1 MKNYRRILSAFM
13 TVLIMLSVIT
23 VFNANAFAYGEEDGF
38 NYYIDENGN
47 AIFTSYR
54 GDETDLIIPET
65 LGGCPV
71 TVISGGGAIEWGENV
86 KTITLPSTVTE
97 IHGCA
102 FYYLNITDIKL
113 NEGLRIIGE
122 QAFSGCTQLERITL
136 PESLERLGDGVF
148 DCCKKL
154 KSINIPEK
162 LTVLPDALF
171 NACDFETFEIPAHIE
186 KVGSRVFS
194 LNPNFEE
201 ITVAEGNLNYCAEN
215 GLLMN
220 KEKTEIVFIAPAY
233 LQGKCEVPVSVK
245 KINEY
250 AFVGCSSID
259 EITLPEGLEEIE
271 TNAFGGCGFETL
283 TIPDSVTTIGK
294 AAFTNCD
301 NLEEVTIGDGLK
313 VIEPFLFSCCDNLE
327 TVNFGSSVKTIE
339 YEAFIDCSSLKAVN
353 LNDGLEVI
361 KQQVFKNCT
370 NLEYLVMPNTVTEIE
385 NDLFRD
391 CKKLINVTLSENLT
405 VISQDC
411 FSGCVELRYID
422 IPDSVTEIH
431 SDAFFDCIDLRE
443 VNIGSGLVYIAPCA
457 FCNCNSLTKITI
469 PDNVTK
475 FEIYSIGY
483 SAQNNIYMGRDF
495 SVCPWVTIFANK
507 NSAAEK
513 YAKENGLLFGA
524 LGGEVTP
531 FSMGDV
537 NGDGKVSVQDATLI
551 QKHLAKIVTL
561 EKIQQ
566 EAGDLVASPGLSISD
581 ATAIQKRLAKI
592 DI

>member
-23 VFNANAFAYGEEDGF
+23 VFNANAFTYGEEDGF

-54 GDETDLIIPET
+54 GDETDLVIPET

-122 QAFSGCTQLERITL
+122 QAFGGCTQLERITL
-136 PESLERLGDGVF
+136 PESLESLGDGVF

-171 NACDFETFEIPAHIE
+171 NACDFESFEIPAHIE

-194 LNPNFEE
+194 LNPNFKE

-220 KEKTEIVFIAPAY
+220 REKTEIVFIAPAY

-294 AAFTNCD
+294 SAFTNCD

-313 VIEPFLFSCCDNLE
+313 VIEPFLFSYCDNLE
-327 TVNFGSSVKTIE
+327 TVNFGCSVKTIE
-339 YEAFIDCSSLKAVN
+339 YEAFIDCSSLKEVN

-361 KQQVFKNCT
+361 KQQAFKNCT

-385 NDLFRD
+385 NDVFRD

-411 FSGCVELRYID
+411 FSGCVELRWID

-431 SDAFFDCIDLRE
+431 PDAFYGCIDLRE
-443 VNIGSGLVYIAPCA
+443 VNFGKGVRAISPNA
-457 FCNCNSLTKITI
+457 FLDCSSLRSVTI
-469 PDNVTK
+469 PDNVTA
-475 FEIYSIGY
+475 ILDYSFGY
-483 SAQNNIYMGRDF
+483 SSYLNSHMSREY
-495 SVCPWVTIFANK
+495 SVCPWVIIYANK
-507 NSAAEK
+507 NSTAAE
-513 YAKENGLLFGA
+513 YARENGLL
-524 LGGEVTP
+524 LGILDNEVSP
-531 FSMGDV
+531 FSKGDV
-537 NGDGKVSVQDATLI
+537 NGDGKISVQDATAI
-551 QKHLAKIVTL
+551 QKHLAKLITL
-561 EKIQQ
+561 EQIQ
-566 EAGDLVASPGLSISD
+566 EDAGDTGIPGLSISD